1 MSKSMDVI
9 IMGRPFRVACEEGE
23 EGALLDAV
31 AYLDRKM
38 SEIRDSGKLVGTD
51 RIAVMAALNVAHE
64 LLTVK
69 TGGVEIG
76 EYKRRMNAMKSSLEK
91 AMIEQDELF

>member
-38 SEIRDSGKLVGTD
+38 SEIRDSGKLAGTD